1 MDDKHQHD
9 HATASMPHCDQ
20 EVESQELKVEPMTRL
35 ETVNEGYISA
45 RVKSLDSL
53 LLQHGH
59 SRSVSHAVDC
69 NVTITPNPS
78 YNFPSNSPKTK
89 NKPEYD
95 YTDYVQ
101 LTSTASA
108 GIYGK
113 ATGNEVDNTAT
124 DPAND
129 DNIDITPNPS
139 YSLPQDDQ
147 DVKLEDNPSYNR
159 CLY

>member
-1 MDDKHQHD
+1 MGDKHQHD

-59 SRSVSHAVDC
+59 SRSVCHAVDC

-78 YNFPSNSPKTK
+78 YNFASNSSKTN

-108 GIYGK
+108 GIYDK
-113 ATGNEVDNTAT
+113 ATSNKVDNTVT
-124 DPAND
+124 NPAND
-129 DNIDITPNPS
+129 DNSDITPNPS
-139 YSLPQDDQ
+139 YSLPQDGQ
-147 DVKLEDNPSYNR
+147 DVKPEDNPSYNR